1 MPFLRLTLA
10 PEPSP
15 SVAAALAQGLTTLMA
30 ERLRKNAALTSV
42 LVESTPSLW
51 TIGGAAQRT
60 AAHLDATIT
69 AGTNTEAEKA
79 AFIADA
85 MMLLRTHVPD
95 LHAATY
101 VTLREVA
108 ASDWGYDGRTQAARR
123 AEASPG

>member
-15 SVAAALAQGLTTLMA
+15 SVAAALADGLTILMA

-42 LVESTPSLW
+42 LVEPARGVW
-51 TIGGAAQRT
+51 TIGGAVQPA

-85 MMLLRTHVPD
+85 MTLLRTQVPD

-108 ASDWGYDGRTQAARR
+108 ATDWGYDGRTQAARR
-123 AEASPG
+123 AEASLG